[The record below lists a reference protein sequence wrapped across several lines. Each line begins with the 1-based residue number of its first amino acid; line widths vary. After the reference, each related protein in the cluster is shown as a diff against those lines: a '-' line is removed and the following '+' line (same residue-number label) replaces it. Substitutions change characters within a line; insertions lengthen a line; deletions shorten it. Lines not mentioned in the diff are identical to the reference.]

1 MANNVTETVSANQ
14 IEKASEA
21 LAKEKAKKQASSNTN
36 GAKNNAEQNKKQTTE
51 QKVQQ
56 LSKKAK
62 DAESDVY
69 ANIETGIGILETLPQ
84 FVDLGLD
91 AITTNSFTFQYS
103 PLGLIIDLLNVVGV
117 TDADIRKFIVD
128 LLVYTLPAIE
138 IGVKGIILSNIKSIV
153 SCAADPRIPKK
164 LRKKTGEKY
173 DNIYGM
179 FNQKYNDERGM
190 LIDLSSIDP
199 EGILFN
205 SPYSERGKNSY
216 FGVYSNEL
224 NDFYNDI
231 GLDTNEAKNKKG
243 LYVKSRE
250 GNTEFT
256 LDKVNIRQNVKSK
269 WELCR
274 AEDKDAFLWFVINH
288 ARFPNPLR
296 AVFYPNSVK
305 INNHT
310 YYCNNGNATIFKP
323 LELQKADLNDPSDL
337 AVGSNIMAQGGVN
350 EISLCIK
357 TDIKENASDTGA
369 TDIVKNYFVPVS
381 SDGYS
386 ADWYVEP
393 DQYFKGNLG
402 LAGKKN
408 KYNYEKQKAICNI
421 EFVQPTNY
429 KTNYVGGSTQK
440 LRFTILPKPYVYI
453 PCLDEKIQTK
463 PIKRILF
470 DEYGNPDPNGCFSLP
485 TEKTTSDG
493 LPYVRNEKVSPFT
506 DKLAVQ
512 KIVESN
518 DFDSKLSSVIKE
530 INDAYNKKGYP
541 SINVAAAKVDIT
553 EKYTS
558 SWIDAFYLSV
568 YYRNAESGEDKAS
581 KAKYVDFLKECLN
594 LKIQKETQNG
604 LENGYTKLRVGEV
617 SDNCALYIRD
627 VSGETSSDYFLARYN
642 NINDRGFDNSGQNYF
657 AKHLVRCYK
666 GLTVYEFNYD
676 FVMGLK
682 LFSPKVVCAKLLEAA
697 TNSSYVSTFK
707 VDINYSKDT
716 TKYQYLGNQQIIEKI
731 VRDIV
736 EKEDAE
742 LTDCFYNFS
751 NEEYET
757 MLNET
762 EEKRFHQQPYLND
775 KTETV
780 DLSDV
785 FEMLSNYPENGTKQE
800 QRTLIENVITAATAK
815 VSSNRNVYAAE
826 DSTKLKINFVE
837 NMLQQLTAIL
847 VNSILTPKLLLL
859 IAVNKQLMGD
869 GGETFNIKDLLNGMK
884 GLIVAIVKELR
895 DMIIQKLLDYLL
907 DYLGPLAKELLERE
921 VKEKYAVYSE
931 ILTQLLGYLKTF
943 QGTYNTVLGVINE
956 LKDKYSLLKGKKY
969 SNYDLP
975 TVLDNVDYAD
985 IIKNNSDTGNTDSP
999 ITNNC

>member
-1 MANNVTETVSANQ
+1 MENNVTEIVSANQ
-14 IEKASEA
+14 IVKASNA
-21 LAKEKAKKQASSNTN
+21 MAKEKAKTQASSNTN
-36 GAKNNAEQNKKQTTE
+36 GAKNNADQNKKQTTE
-51 QKVQQ
+51 QQVQSI
-56 LSKKAK
+56 SKQMK
-62 DAESDVY
+62 DAEGEVY

-91 AITTNSFTFQYS
+91 AITTNSFNIQYS

-117 TDADIRKFIVD
+117 TDADIKKFLVD
-128 LLVYTLPAIE
+128 FLVYTLPAIE

-164 LRKKTGEKY
+164 LRKKTGIKL
-173 DNIYGM
+173 DTIYGM

-190 LIDLSSIDP
+190 LIDISSIDP

-216 FGVYSNEL
+216 FGVYANEL
-224 NDFYNDI
+224 NDFYNSI
-231 GLDTNEAKNKKG
+231 GLDANEAKKTSTPNG
-243 LYVKSRE
+243 EVNVVKS
-250 GNTEFT
+250 
-256 LDKVNIRQNVKSK
+256 VKSK

-288 ARFPNPLR
+288 ARFPNPLQ
-296 AVFYPNSVK
+296 ATFYPNNVV

-310 YYCNNGNATIFKP
+310 YYCNNGVATIFKP
-323 LELQKADLNDPSDL
+323 LELQKGNLNEPSDL
-337 AVGSNIMAQGGVN
+337 SVGSNITVKGGVN

-357 TDIKENASDTGA
+357 TDIKENSNDKGA

-402 LAGKKN
+402 LTGKKN
-408 KYNYEKQKAICNI
+408 EYNYEKQKAICNI

-453 PCLDEKIQTK
+453 PYVDEKIQTK

-485 TEKTTSDG
+485 TEKTTSNG
-493 LPYVRNEKVSPFT
+493 LPYVRNEKISPFT
-506 DKLAVQ
+506 EKLAVQ
-512 KIVESN
+512 KIVESS
-518 DFDSKLSSVIKE
+518 DFDSKLSTAISE
-530 INDAYNKKGYP
+530 IGDAYKKTGYP
-541 SINVAAAKVDIT
+541 SVNIAAAKVNFAN
-553 EKYTS
+553 KYKS
-558 SWIDAFYLSV
+558 SEIDAFYLSV
-568 YYRNAESGEDKAS
+568 YYWDAISDTDKNN
-581 KAKYVDFLKECLN
+581 KALYVDFLKECLN

-604 LENGYTKLRVGEV
+604 LENDYTKLRVGEE

-627 VSGETSSDYFLARYN
+627 ASGETSSDYFLARYD
-642 NINDRGFDNSGQNYF
+642 NINDRGFDNSGKNYF

-697 TNSSYVSTFK
+697 TNSSYVSNFK
-707 VDINYSKDT
+707 VDINYSKDS

-742 LTDCFYNFS
+742 LTDCFYNFT

-757 MLNET
+757 MLDET

-780 DLSDV
+780 DLTDV
-785 FEMLSNYPENGTKQE
+785 YDMLSNYPENGTKQE

-815 VSSNRNVYAAE
+815 VSSNRNVYAE
-826 DSTKLKINFVE
+826 KDSSKLKLNFAE
-837 NMLQQLTAIL
+837 SMLQQLTAIL

-859 IAVNKQLMGD
+859 VAVNKQLMGD

-884 GLIVAIVKELR
+884 GLVVAIVKELR
-895 DMIIQKLLDYLL
+895 DMIIQKLMDYLL
-907 DYLGPLAKELLERE
+907 DYLGPLAKELLVRE
-921 VKEKYAVYSE
+921 AKEKYAVYTD
-931 ILTQLLGYLKTF
+931 ILNQLLGYLKVAK
-943 QGTYNTVLGVINE
+943 GAYNTVLGVINE
-956 LKDKYSLLKGKKY
+956 LKNKYSLLSDKKY
-969 SNYDLP
+969 TNYDLP

-985 IIKNNSDTGNTDSP
+985 IMKNNSDTDNTNSP

>member
-21 LAKEKAKKQASSNTN
+21 MAKEKAKKQTSSNTD
-36 GAKNNAEQNKKQTTE
+36 GAKNNADQNKKLTTE
-51 QKVQQ
+51 QKIQK

-62 DAESDVY
+62 DAEGDVY
-69 ANIETGIGILETLPQ
+69 ANIEKGIGILETLPQ

-91 AITTNSFTFQYS
+91 AITTNSFPFQYS
-103 PLGLIIDLLNVVGV
+103 PLGLIIDLLNVVRV

-173 DNIYGM
+173 DVIYGM

-190 LIDLSSIDP
+190 LIDISSIDP

-205 SPYSERGKNSY
+205 SPYSERGKNNY
-216 FGVYSNEL
+216 FGVYANEL

-231 GLDTNEAKNKKG
+231 GLDANEAKNPTTSNG
-243 LYVKSRE
+243 DVNVVKS
-250 GNTEFT
+250 
-256 LDKVNIRQNVKSK
+256 VKSK

-288 ARFPNPLR
+288 ARFPNPLQ
-296 AVFYPNSVK
+296 ANFHYNSVV
-305 INNHT
+305 INNH
-310 YYCNNGNATIFKP
+310 YYFCNNGTPTIFKP
-323 LELQKADLNDPSDL
+323 LELQKLDLDEPSDL
-337 AVGSNIMAQGGVN
+337 SVGSNITVQGRAN

-357 TDIKENASDTGA
+357 TDIKESSNDTGA

-402 LAGKKN
+402 LTDKKN

-453 PCLDEKIQTK
+453 PYLDEKIQTK

-485 TEKTTSDG
+485 TEKTTSSG
-493 LPYVRNEKVSPFT
+493 LPYVRNEKVSPLT
-506 DKLAVQ
+506 EKLAVQ
-512 KIVESN
+512 NIIEGH
-518 DFDSKLSSVIKE
+518 DFDKELSDVIEK
-530 INDAYNKKGYP
+530 INTAYNASGYP
-541 SINVAAAKVDIT
+541 SINVAKAKADIT
-553 EKYTS
+553 ENYTLS
-558 SWIDAFYLSV
+558 LIDAFYLSA
-568 YYRNAESGEDKAS
+568 YYWNAESEQDKAS

-594 LKIQKETQNG
+594 SKIQKETQDG
-604 LENGYTKLRVGEV
+604 LKNGYTKLRVGEV

-627 VSGETSSDYFLARYN
+627 VSGETSSDYFLAKYDD
-642 NINDRGFDNSGQNYF
+642 INDRGFDNSGQNYF

-666 GLTVYEFNYD
+666 GLTVYDFNYD

-697 TNSSYVSTFK
+697 TNSSYVSNFK

-716 TKYQYLGNQQIIEKI
+716 TKYQYIGNQQIIEKI

-742 LTDCFYNFS
+742 LTDCFYNFT

-775 KTETV
+775 KAETV

-785 FEMLSNYPENGTKQE
+785 FDMLSNYPENGTKQE

-826 DSTKLKINFVE
+826 DSAKLKINFVE

-895 DMIIQKLLDYLL
+895 DMIIQKLMDYLL

-921 VKEKYAVYSE
+921 TKEKYAVYAE
-931 ILTQLLGYLKTF
+931 ILRQLLGYLKTF